1 MIKIIS
7 TNSTLAILDNAAFM
21 AISVETTEIT
31 LTQRRT
37 DDYTSDWRARCI
49 KSLSLMRL
57 TDPQI
62 RTIISGKFDHNPGA
76 LRRYCAYNNLNFH
89 NIWQI
94 IK

>member
-7 TNSTLAILDNAAFM
+7 TTGTLVSTKEFM
-21 AISVETTEIT
+21 TISIETTEIT

>member
-7 TNSTLAILDNAAFM
+7 TTGTLVSTKEFM
-21 AISVETTEIT
+21 TISIETTEIT

-37 DDYTSDWRARCI
+37 DDYTSDWRAHCI

-57 TDPQI
+57 TDPQM